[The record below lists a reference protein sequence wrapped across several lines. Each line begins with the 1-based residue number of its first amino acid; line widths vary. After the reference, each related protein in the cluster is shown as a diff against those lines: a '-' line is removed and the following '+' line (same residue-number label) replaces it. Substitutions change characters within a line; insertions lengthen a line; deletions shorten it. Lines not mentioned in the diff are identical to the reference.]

1 VDKYA
6 QNQLF
11 FFCLIFFAWTD
22 DKTAVVRAVIIIMTG
37 GKCINTTKKLHK
49 CMRFSNI
56 LRNNPGEP
64 DNTCFPW
71 ICALVCY

>member
-6 QNQLF
+6 QNQFF

-22 DKTAVVRAVIIIMTG
+22 DKTAVVRAVIFIMTG

-49 CMRFSNI
+49 CMRLSKHI
-56 LRNNPGEP
+56 AYQSGG
-64 DNTCFPW
+64 T
-71 ICALVCY
+71 